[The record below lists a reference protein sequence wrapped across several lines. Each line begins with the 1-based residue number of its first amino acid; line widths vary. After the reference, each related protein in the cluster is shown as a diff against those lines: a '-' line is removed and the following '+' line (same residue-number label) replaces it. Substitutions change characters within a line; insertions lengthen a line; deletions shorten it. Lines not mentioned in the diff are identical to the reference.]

1 MRYQTFSDV
10 ELIYMDEIDFVIEGV
25 TPEGWETTEK
35 YSLKETKD
43 NEFIIKGIEAPEMVF
58 YILGR

>member
-1 MRYQTFSDV
+1 
-10 ELIYMDEIDFVIEGV
+10 MDEIDFVIEGV